1 MVVFTQPRVHYVNHS
16 RNYRTLS
23 CSVRPYL
30 WVGQQPPLGPEE
42 EGDAVRGP
50 RHGDPARG
58 EGGEDRVGEE
68 GGEVDD
74 APGGADAADEA
85 GAHQQPRDQ
94 EGPDGLQARRTLRSR
109 YMRTILN
116 FPPEKLK
123 LCNP

>member
-1 MVVFTQPRVHYVNHS
+1 MTLL
-16 RNYRTLS
+16 TLS
-23 CSVRPYL
+23 CGVRPYL
-30 WVGQQPPLGPEE
+30 WVGQEPPLGPEE